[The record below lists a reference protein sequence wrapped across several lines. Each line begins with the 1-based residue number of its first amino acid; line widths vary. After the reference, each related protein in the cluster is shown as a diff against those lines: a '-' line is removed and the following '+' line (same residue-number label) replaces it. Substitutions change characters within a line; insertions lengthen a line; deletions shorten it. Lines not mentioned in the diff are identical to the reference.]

1 MINIEENINKIINGN
16 VLDTLKTI
24 PDQSINCIVTSP
36 PYYQLRKYAGNQ
48 DYIWDGDNNCE
59 HDWMQRIRKPVGGKG
74 TNANVGANRNSEAN
88 MRDGNVI
95 SNVCSKCGAWKGQL
109 GLEPT
114 YQLYLQHLMQVMT
127 ECKRILRNDGTIWI
141 NLGDS
146 YSTQGGTNT
155 GIAKKDYKST
165 YLTNIMSGVK
175 LIKPKDL
182 PNKSLIGIPQRF
194 VLKCVDELKLI
205 WRNDIPWIKENGM
218 PESVIDRFSKKHEYF
233 YFLTKTTKYYFDLNS
248 IRDTTKL
255 QSIKRAKGIYNG
267 SYSNS
272 ERTAISPKLEYG
284 NPERFC
290 NPLGKNPGDVPLF
303 WDGQKKLSL
312 EEYIELAIEYYYSQ
326 GDYFNI
332 MTKSNSEKHYA
343 TYNEELIYKPIIAG
357 CPENGIVLDPFN
369 GIGTT
374 CVVAK
379 KHNRN
384 YIGIDI
390 SDEYCKIAEK
400 RLSKLNIDENYLKI
414 KNKQKINNFI

>member
-1 MINIEENINKIINGN
+1 
-16 VLDTLKTI
+16 
-24 PDQSINCIVTSP
+24 
-36 PYYQLRKYAGNQ
+36 
-48 DYIWDGDNNCE
+48 
-59 HDWMQRIRKPVGGKG
+59 
-74 TNANVGANRNSEAN
+74 

-155 GIAKKDYKST
+155 GIAKKDYESI

-248 IRDTTKL
+248 IRDTIKL

-312 EEYIELAIEYYYSQ
+312 EEYIELAVEYYYSQ

-384 YIGIDI
+384 YIGIEI
-390 SDEYCKIAEK
+390 SDEYCKIAEE